1 MILIFIA
8 DNKTCQNVEYGTGVG
23 MADAVPLMQM
33 AIDIL
38 PKLNYEIKPGEGLAL
53 LSSNALSMSEAS
65 IVCSKLKKVL
75 DLAEFGN
82 ALAILAENGNNSI
95 IEEPGLNAAKHWKQ
109 KTQIITRMQAKSL
122 WNRISHFK
130 KTLLKLLSGSYHLD
144 WTLNVEIDIERQI
157 SVIVIFLTA
166 AEVYIL
172 GHTQAIIR
180 VH

>member
-1 MILIFIA
+1 
-8 DNKTCQNVEYGTGVG
+8 

-82 ALAILAENGNNSI
+82 ALAILAENKNNSI

-122 WNRISHFK
+122 
-130 KTLLKLLSGSYHLD
+130 
-144 WTLNVEIDIERQI
+144 
-157 SVIVIFLTA
+157 
-166 AEVYIL
+166 
-172 GHTQAIIR
+172 
-180 VH
+180 

>member
-1 MILIFIA
+1 MSQVPPSGWSLVRKKIDDL
-8 DNKTCQNVEYGTGVG
+8 
-23 MADAVPLMQM
+23 AVQ
-33 AIDIL
+33 
-38 PKLNYEIKPGEGLAL
+38 YEDVHGLAL

-122 WNRISHFK
+122 
-130 KTLLKLLSGSYHLD
+130 
-144 WTLNVEIDIERQI
+144 
-157 SVIVIFLTA
+157 
-166 AEVYIL
+166 
-172 GHTQAIIR
+172 
-180 VH
+180 

>member
-8 DNKTCQNVEYGTGVG
+8 DKTCQNVEYGTGVG

-33 AIDIL
+33 AINIL

-65 IVCSKLKKVL
+65 IVCSKLKKIL

-122 WNRISHFK
+122 WNRISHFE
-130 KTLLKLLSGSYHLD
+130 KTFSYLK
-144 WTLNVEIDIERQI
+144 I
-157 SVIVIFLTA
+157 
-166 AEVYIL
+166 
-172 GHTQAIIR
+172 
-180 VH
+180 